1 MQTKRNTLQSR
12 KEKDM
17 TNLELAVR
25 ILADYYENTI
35 NEDYSDWGIESWSE
49 MVKAFGQDSDDVMED
64 VNSILDDYC
73 TENNTQSV
81 MLTADFEI
89 EEADGFVSYR
99 KLMNE
104 VRKELKRRG
113 VFSK

>member
-1 MQTKRNTLQSR
+1 
-12 KEKDM
+12 M

-81 MLTADFEI
+81 RLTADFEI
-89 EEADGFVSYR
+89 EETDGFVSYR

>member
-1 MQTKRNTLQSR
+1 
-12 KEKDM
+12 
-17 TNLELAVR
+17 
-25 ILADYYENTI
+25 
-35 NEDYSDWGIESWSE
+35 
-49 MVKAFGQDSDDVMED
+49 
-64 VNSILDDYC
+64 
-73 TENNTQSV
+73 

>member
-1 MQTKRNTLQSR
+1 
-12 KEKDM
+12 M

-25 ILADYYENTI
+25 ILADEYENTI
-35 NEDYSDWGIESWSE
+35 NEDYEDWSIESWSE

-73 TENNTQSV
+73 KENNTQSV

-99 KLMNE
+99 KLMSE

>member
-1 MQTKRNTLQSR
+1 
-12 KEKDM
+12 M

-49 MVKAFGQDSDDVMED
+49 MVKAFGQDGDDVMED

-73 TENNTQSV
+73 KENNTKSV

-99 KLMNE
+99 ELMNE